1 MIVVSGQARVR
12 PEARQ
17 RLIEAIVAMSAATK
31 HDDGCLVY
39 EFGVDL
45 TDDAVIRNTEV
56 WRDQAALDAH
66 MEHDHTV
73 AFLAGVGDCLDGDP
87 VMEFSSVP

>member
-1 MIVVSGQARVR
+1 VIVVSGHARVR

-17 RLIEAIVAMSAATK
+17 RLIEAIVAVSAATK
-31 HDDGCLVY
+31 QDDGCFAY

-66 MEHDHTV
+66 MAHDHTV
-73 AFLAGVGDCLDGDP
+73 AFLAGIGDCLDGDP
-87 VMEFSSVP
+87 VMEISSVS